1 MPRPSCGIALVLFA
15 ALLAGQAEASV
26 LESTNMTG
34 WGLVIGPGVL
44 APQLNLRFAVSDS
57 ANVCWLSSPSCLV
70 LLDQAL
76 TPADIG
82 RTFAITAVS
91 NLDFPNIAATL
102 TDGQDNM
109 WSFSQFTNLNGGV
122 GRAVSPGPPGVG
134 PDFIGFTV
142 TEVDLKINNLL
153 FDQVLL
159 PSSLTTWDVFT
170 EVHPD
175 VTITVQGNSVPEPN
189 TSAVLLAGIG
199 VLSLS
204 AKMAARRASN

>member
-1 MPRPSCGIALVLFA
+1 MQRRTCGIAFILVA
-15 ALLAGQAEASV
+15 GLLAGQAQASV

-34 WGLVIGPGVL
+34 WGLVIGQGVL
-44 APQLNLRFAVSDS
+44 APQLNLRFAISDS
-57 ANVCWLSSPSCLV
+57 SNVCWISSPSCLV
-70 LLDQAL
+70 LLDQVL
-76 TPADIG
+76 TPADVG
-82 RTFAITAVS
+82 RTFAITSLSDPA
-91 NLDFPNIAATL
+91 FPTIAATL
-102 TDGQDNM
+102 TDGLDNM

-122 GRAVSPGPPGVG
+122 GRAVSPGPLGG
-134 PDFIGFTV
+134 PDFIGFSV
-142 TEVDLKINNLL
+142 TEVDLTINHLV

-189 TSAVLLAGIG
+189 TWPILLAGIG
-199 VLSLS
+199 VLTLS